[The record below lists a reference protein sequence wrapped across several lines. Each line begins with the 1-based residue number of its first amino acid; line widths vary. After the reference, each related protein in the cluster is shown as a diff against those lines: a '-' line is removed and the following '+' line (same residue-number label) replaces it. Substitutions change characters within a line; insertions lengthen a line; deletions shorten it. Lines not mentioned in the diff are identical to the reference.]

1 MKQQTKIPWWVP
13 GDWNAFFGLGT
24 NSLLNI
30 LVLSGLLLGVV
41 GLPAAVVFG
50 RILPAVGVM
59 LFISNIYY
67 FFMGRR
73 LAARTGRLDVT
84 AMPAGPSVPHMFIVV
99 FVIMLPVK
107 LQTGDPILAWQAGLA
122 WAFIEGLVN
131 VSGAF
136 VAPFIRRLTP
146 RAALLGTLA
155 GVSIAFIAI
164 RPAAQVFELPWIG
177 LVGLAIVFGG
187 WFAGYR
193 FPGNIP
199 VGLVAIGVGTALAWI
214 ATGFGW
220 AHVMDIGAVRTA
232 LAEFQPALPS
242 PAVDHLLAGFKQ
254 VAPLLITA
262 IPFGVYDF
270 IEGMDN
276 VESAAAAGDEYSVR
290 EVLLVD
296 GLGSLAG
303 TLLGSC
309 FPNAVYIG
317 HPGWKSVGG
326 RIGYSLATGALVIT
340 VTLLGLVPVL
350 LNLIPLVAIL
360 PILLYI
366 GALIGA
372 QAFQATPRL
381 HAPAIV
387 LALIPHL
394 AAWGQSQVDSALSAA
409 GTDAVTVGLD
419 KLNGAGVIY
428 SGLEALGGGAILSG
442 LIIGAIA
449 VFLLDRKPK
458 LAAAYALAGAVLA
471 FFGFIHSPHIG
482 IGVSPGIALGYLFM
496 AALCFAFGYLRADAP
511 APQETGSA
519 EVVAAPVGAPS

>member
-1 MKQQTKIPWWVP
+1 MPNNKIRWWVP

-41 GLPAAVVFG
+41 EIPPAVVFG

-59 LFISNIYY
+59 LFISNVYY
-67 FFMGRR
+67 AFMGQR
-73 LAARTGRLDVT
+73 LAARTGRVDVT

-107 LQTGDPILAWQAGLA
+107 LASGDPILAWQAGLA

-131 VSGAF
+131 LSGAF
-136 VAPFIRRLTP
+136 IAPHIRRLTP

-164 RPAAQVFELPWIG
+164 RPAAQVFEVPWIG

-187 WFAGYR
+187 WFAGFR

-199 VGLVAIGVGTALAWI
+199 VGLVAIGTGTALAWL
-214 ATGFGW
+214 ATVFGW
-220 AHVMDIGAVRTA
+220 ADIMDASAVQGA
-232 LAEFQPALPS
+232 LADFRPALPT
-242 PAVDHLLAGFKQ
+242 PAIDHLLAGFKQ

-270 IEGMDN
+270 IEAMDN

-303 TLLGSC
+303 TMLGSC

-317 HPGWKSVGG
+317 HPGWKAVGG
-326 RIGYSLATGALVIT
+326 RLGYSLATGALVIT
-340 VTLLGLVPVL
+340 VTLLGLVPLL
-350 LNLIPLVAIL
+350 LNVIPLVAIL

-381 HAPAIV
+381 HAPAVV
-387 LALIPHL
+387 LALIPHF
-394 AAWGQSQVDSALSAA
+394 AAWGQTQIDSALSAA

-419 KLNGAGVIY
+419 KLSGAGVLY
-428 SGLEALGGGAILSG
+428 AGLAALGGGAILSG

-449 VFLLDRKPK
+449 VFLLERRPK

-471 FFGFIHSPHIG
+471 YFGFIHSPQIG
-482 IGVSPGIALGYLFM
+482 VGVSPAIALGYLLM
-496 AALCFAFGYLRADAP
+496 AGLCFGFAYLPHGEP
-511 APQETGSA
+511 AAHETGGA
-519 EVVAAPVGAPS
+519 EPVAETAPLPS